1 MRGVTR
7 TGGWAAAA
15 VLALA
20 GTLAAC
26 SDDGADP
33 EAFCARSLDTS
44 EFAAIFD
51 ENFDPE
57 NVTEALAAFVEARDE
72 EQALRD
78 LAPEAVRS
86 DIDVLIDYLDQLIE
100 GLEAVD
106 PDSTERPPVY
116 DELRGRVDEVNAASG
131 RIDQYVTATCT
142 PTTT

>member
-1 MRGVTR
+1 MAWT
-7 TGGWAAAA
+7 AAAA
-15 VLALA
+15 VVLAA
-20 GTLAAC
+20 TLTAC

-44 EFAAIFD
+44 HFAGIFD
-51 ENFDPE
+51 DEFDPE
-57 NVTEALAAFVEARDE
+57 NVTEALAAFGEARDE

-106 PDSTERPPVY
+106 PDSAERPAVY
-116 DELRGRVDEVNAASG
+116 DELRGRQDEINAASA
-131 RIDQYVTATCT
+131 RIDQYVSANC
-142 PTTT
+142 TTTPPQP